1 MTRKLY
7 NDNKPLFY
15 SFLTGLCY
23 FLFCW
28 STDFGDESKLLF
40 SILLMFLPGV
50 TFPLTTCYFNLEA
63 ENEKVVRKSVHFALS
78 VAIYHGSVW
87 LFSGEARIKYI
98 TMLAGLLGS
107 LLFLLATKYLLNK
120 TITLWQI
127 FVTAFISSLTFLPFE
142 AVNKAG
148 FWLGVAVFSWTI
160 ANGQLLNLAYRKS
173 QQLLPAGKN
182 EGRQLDGETTLD
194 LLNQV

>member
-1 MTRKLY
+1 
-7 NDNKPLFY
+7 
-15 SFLTGLCY
+15 
-23 FLFCW
+23 
-28 STDFGDESKLLF
+28 
-40 SILLMFLPGV
+40 
-50 TFPLTTCYFNLEA
+50 
-63 ENEKVVRKSVHFALS
+63 
-78 VAIYHGSVW
+78 
-87 LFSGEARIKYI
+87 
-98 TMLAGLLGS
+98 MLAGLLGS